1 MRILITD
8 EMSISNAFTSFDRS
22 FLYSFSFVPTVITA
36 RQLASVTPSV
46 HSLSIQEGNRRI
58 DFDADYDVVHINF
71 KTALAP
77 RAYDVADTFRKKGKI
92 VVLSGSHPSEVP
104 AEENQHTNT

>member
-36 RQLASVTPSV
+36 RQLAAVTPP
-46 HSLSIQEGNRRI
+46 HHNLTILEGNRTI
-58 DFDADYDVVHINF
+58 DFNIHYDVVHINF

-77 RAYDVADTFRKKGKI
+77 RATKLQIFLGKK
-92 VVLSGSHPSEVP
+92 
-104 AEENQHTNT
+104 EELLC